1 MMTLFSPEMKH
12 AELEYYLNE
21 KINPIAPHITDQGA
35 STVATTIDQTFAK
48 TLAQVAL
55 DLVSSL
61 LKFAQS
67 PQMSEYVSNATKHI
81 SSISSQLK
89 SAASQADSY
98 ASLMGAT
105 GKIISST
112 DRLLGSTGSSASDAK
127 KALKQGTAGVKSLDE
142 ALAGVSTSMSSS
154 LSDAAGAYDT
164 ISKQVDTA
172 FSDMGSQS
180 SQITDKLTT
189 LQRNIQS
196 QADTFGT
203 YAEALRSLA
212 DAAHLQAVKDA
223 LNNAAQQAQN
233 TQNSLQKVADSIGDT
248 SKKITDGTASADDTR
263 KSLKKQIAAAK
274 QSITDMANTYEH
286 HDQAAARRTG
296 QVDERCRQA
305 VGERHRRTGR
315 HRHQH
320 VRPVRRHHRQ
330 PVRRAILVGRR
341 GDHPERL
348 GRETRLAQQAADGGR
363 RRQRHTRSLADHVSR
378 PRFDRHTAVRP
389 GLGEPHRAVPGRQLW
404 FRHDAVLYRAVDLGG
419 RDHPRRH
426 DEGVGVRPREGE
438 GARPRRNA
446 ADGRD
451 DGREG
456 CRDRRTDRRAGA
468 MLDVLRKPRPESPG
482 NARRFGLHPY
492 QEYFGD
498 TPFSARWRCC
508 RARWYAW
515 ATCFSSAC
523 SASIRCSS

>member
-1 MMTLFSPEMKH
+1 MKNIWRIFTRDVCHATRNVIAIIVAMGLIIVPALYAWYNIAASWDPYGNTKSLKVAVANVDSGYKSDLIPVRVNIGETVVSSLRANHDLDWQFVDRDTAIDGVHSGEYYAALIIPKQFSADMMTLFSPEMKH

-127 KALKQGTAGVKSLDE
+127 KALKQGTTGVKSLDE

-154 LSDAAGAYDT
+154 LSDAGAYDT

-233 TQNSLQKVADSIGDT
+233 TQNELQKVADSIGDA

-263 KSLKKQIAAAK
+263 KFLKKQIAAAK
-274 QSITDMANTYEH
+274 QSITDMANTYDTTIKPQLDELGKSMS
-286 HDQAAARRTG
+286 DVVKQSGSVIDGLAATAASMSGLSGDITGSLSDVQSSLGDAATTLNASAEKLDSLNKQLTAACPISRRS
-296 QVDERCRQA
+296 
-305 VGERHRRTGR
+305 
-315 HRHQH
+315 
-320 VRPVRRHHRQ
+320 RQ
-330 PVRRAILVGRR
+330 PTPI
-341 GDHPERL
+341 
-348 GRETRLAQQAADGGR
+348 
-363 RRQRHTRSLADHVSR
+363 RS
-378 PRFDRHTAVRP
+378 P
-389 GLGEPHRAVPGRQLW
+389 
-404 FRHDAVLYRAVDLGG
+404 
-419 RDHPRRH
+419 
-426 DEGVGVRPREGE
+426 
-438 GARPRRNA
+438 
-446 ADGRD
+446 
-451 DGREG
+451 
-456 CRDRRTDRRAGA
+456 
-468 MLDVLRKPRPESPG
+468 
-482 NARRFGLHPY
+482 
-492 QEYFGD
+492 
-498 TPFSARWRCC
+498 RCC
-508 RARWYAW
+508 PPRSR
-515 ATCFSSAC
+515 
-523 SASIRCSS
+523 